1 MFFILCSSKLHT
13 ASTKNVCI
21 KLLHT
26 NSYIHTLIYIYIY
39 IYSSIYAW
47 LSDTPMATG
56 RSDIPSRILSH
67 WSHMPTPQWE
77 AEAWCC
83 PPAPTPSHTAHAS
96 WPTRAPQ
103 GVLSPFPLSTRRQT
117 TKKELSPSKGSCL
130 CAVACPEY
138 IAFSSSPSVS
148 SHCLYVCS
156 SSAQPNREPIN
167 LSRSKEI
174 FSSKM
179 SRKQKTSLL
188 LTHPLAQHSSHSWPR
203 GCVRGM
209 GHAEPASPGPWP
221 GKRVGEIKNR
231 CFPTAIASV
240 KEKLRQLTQ
249 P

>member
-26 NSYIHTLIYIYIY
+26 NSYIHTLIYIYIHLSMHGFL
-39 IYSSIYAW
+39 IHQW
-47 LSDTPMATG
+47 LLDAQVSPAAFCPTDHT
-56 RSDIPSRILSH
+56 
-67 WSHMPTPQWE
+67 MPTPQWE

-103 GVLSPFPLSTRRQT
+103 GILSPFPLSTRRQT

-138 IAFSSSPSVS
+138 TAFSSSPSVS
-148 SHCLYVCS
+148 SHCLSVCS

-221 GKRVGEIKNR
+221 GKRVREIKNR